1 MRVEPP
7 EKRPRRNTEI
17 RASKVRLID
26 DEGNQMGIVWLREAL
41 DAADESG
48 LDLIEVA
55 PNADPPVCRIMDWG
69 KFRYEAKQRERDQRR
84 KQKNIEVKGLRLR
97 PSTDEHDFMV
107 TRNKAERFLRE
118 GHKVRVEVRFR
129 GREIT
134 HRDLGQAILL
144 KLAESV
150 GEVSEI
156 ETRPSMEGRKMFLVL
171 APNPETIG
179 TEMAEDDGDQELHDA
194 ELDADDDDDDD
205 VEVDAAE
212 ATAES
217 SDAEATAESS
227 DAEAPVAE
235 ATEADAAE
243 ATAESSDAEVSTADA
258 AEATAESSDAAA
270 DATEADADEATVE
283 ASDAA
288 ADDDVAAEAETAEEE
303 A

>member
-1 MRVEPP
+1 MAPP
-7 EKRPRRNTEI
+7 EKRPRRNQEI

-26 DEGNQMGIVWLREAL
+26 AEGNQMGIVWLREAL
-41 DAADESG
+41 ESADESG
-48 LDLIEVA
+48 MDLIEVA

-134 HRDLGQAILL
+134 HRDLGQDILL
-144 KLAESV
+144 RLAESV
-150 GEVSEI
+150 SEVSEI

-171 APNPETIG
+171 APNPETVG
-179 TEMAEDDGDQELHDA
+179 TQMEDDGEDLELHDA
-194 ELDADDDDDDD
+194 ELEVDDDDEDLELHDAELEVDDDDDDLEDVEGAEAVAEAVADDTEPVEDVADDEPVAAAADDADDDD
-205 VEVDAAE
+205 EVA
-212 ATAES
+212 
-217 SDAEATAESS
+217 
-227 DAEAPVAE
+227 
-235 ATEADAAE
+235 
-243 ATAESSDAEVSTADA
+243 
-258 AEATAESSDAAA
+258 
-270 DATEADADEATVE
+270 ADEAE
-283 ASDAA
+283 
-288 ADDDVAAEAETAEEE
+288 AAEE